1 MILVLNNKI
10 DRSSFELLSKARK
23 LADKAS
29 MKLAF
34 LLMSNSKK
42 DVQQLARFGPDMIV
56 LAVHEKFNRFSL
68 DPFLSTAKKIFAKY
82 SPSIVLAPATTF
94 GRTLMPA
101 LAASFR
107 TGLTADCTELDVD
120 EKGNLLQTRPAIGGN
135 VMATIVTPT
144 HRPQMATVRPGVFEI
159 VEHRKDD
166 VQFIEERIEDLSD
179 RCQLISVEPK
189 QAGARL
195 EDAKIIV
202 SVGKGLRKKENV
214 EVAFKLAS
222 LVKGAVG
229 ASRAVVDARWLS
241 HDHQVGLSGKTVKPR
256 IYIAAGISGAVQHL
270 AGMQTSEIIVAINK
284 DRYAPIFKVAD
295 IGIVADA
302 YWVLSELVQRLGRE
316 NDESGG

>member
-1 MILVLNNKI
+1 MIVVLNNRV
-10 DRSSFELLSKARK
+10 DRNSFELLSKARK
-23 LADKAS
+23 LADKAF
-29 MKLAF
+29 MKLVF
-34 LLMSNSKK
+34 LLISNSKK
-42 DVQQLARFGPDMIV
+42 NIEELVRFGPDVVI
-56 LAVHEKFNRFSL
+56 LALHERFERFSL
-68 DPFLSTAKKIFAKY
+68 DPFLSTSKKILEKY

-135 VMATIVTPT
+135 VMATIVTPF

-159 VEHRKDD
+159 EEQKKRNTIFVEEP
-166 VQFIEERIEDLSD
+166 VENPED
-179 RCQLISVEPK
+179 RCQLVRVEPK
-189 QAGARL
+189 QAGAKL
-195 EDAKIIV
+195 EEAKIIV

-214 EVAFKLAS
+214 ELAFRLAS

-241 HDHQVGLSGKTVKPR
+241 HDHQVGLSGKTVKPK

-270 AGMQTSEIIVAINK
+270 AGMQTSEIVVAINK
-284 DRYAPIFKVAD
+284 DRHAPIFRVAD

-302 YWVLSELVQRLGRE
+302 SWALSELIRRLERDDDGSRR
-316 NDESGG
+316 

>member
-1 MILVLNNKI
+1 MILVLNNRV
-10 DRSSFELLSKARK
+10 DRNSFELLSKARK

-34 LLMSNSKK
+34 LLISNSKK
-42 DVQQLARFGPDMIV
+42 NVEELTRFGPDVVI
-56 LAVHEKFNRFSL
+56 LALHERFERFSL
-68 DPFLSTAKKIFAKY
+68 DPFLSTSKKILEKH

-101 LAASFR
+101 LAASFH

-135 VMATIVTPT
+135 VMATIVTPF

-159 VEHRKDD
+159 EEHEKRDTI
-166 VQFIEERIEDLSD
+166 FIEEPVENPED
-179 RCQLISVEPK
+179 RCQLVRVEPK
-189 QAGARL
+189 QAGAKL
-195 EDAKIIV
+195 EEAKIII

-214 EVAFKLAS
+214 ELAFRLAS

-241 HDHQVGLSGKTVKPR
+241 HDHQVGLSGKTVKPK

-270 AGMQTSEIIVAINK
+270 AGMQTSEIVVAINK
-284 DRYAPIFKVAD
+284 DRHAPIFRVAD

-302 YWVLSELVQRLGRE
+302 SWALSELIRRLERDDDGSRR
-316 NDESGG
+316 

>member
-10 DRSSFELLSKARK
+10 DRNSFELLSKARK

-34 LLMSNSKK
+34 LLMSHSKEN
-42 DVQQLARFGPDMIV
+42 VEELARFGPDTIV
-56 LAVHEKFNRFSL
+56 LSLHEKFKRFSL
-68 DPFLSTAKKIFAKY
+68 DPFLSVAKRIISKH

-101 LAASFR
+101 LAATFR

-120 EKGNLLQTRPAIGGN
+120 ENGNLLQTRPAIGGN
-135 VMATIVTPT
+135 VMATIITPS

-159 VEHRKDD
+159 VERPRSDVLILEEKVDD
-166 VQFIEERIEDLSD
+166 VFD
-179 RCQLISVEPK
+179 RCELIAVEPK
-189 QAGARL
+189 EPGARL
-195 EDAKIIV
+195 EEAKIVIG
-202 SVGKGLRKKENV
+202 VGKGLRRKENI
-214 EVAFKLAS
+214 EVAFRLAS

-229 ASRAVVDARWLS
+229 GSRAVVDAKWLS
-241 HDHQVGLSGKTVKPR
+241 HEHQVGLSGKTIKPQ

-270 AGMQTSEIIVAINK
+270 AGMQTSKFIVAINK
-284 DRYAPIFKVAD
+284 DRHAPIFKVAD

-302 YWVLSELVQRLGRE
+302 YWVLSELAKRLERE
-316 NDESGG
+316 NDEHHR

>member
-1 MILVLNNKI
+1 MILVLNNRV

-29 MKLAF
+29 MSLGF
-34 LLMSNSKK
+34 LLMSDSRNN
-42 DVQQLARFGPDMIV
+42 VQQLARFGPDTII

-68 DPFLSTAKKIFAKY
+68 DPFLFAAKKILAKY

-94 GRTLMPA
+94 GRSLMPA

-120 EKGNLLQTRPAIGGN
+120 ENGNLLQTRPAIGGN
-135 VMATIVTPT
+135 VMATIVTPV
-144 HRPQMATVRPGVFEI
+144 HRPQMATVRPGVFETI
-159 VEHRKDD
+159 ECRKAD
-166 VQFIEERIEDLSD
+166 VKFVEERIEDLPD

-195 EDAKIIV
+195 EEAKIIV

-214 EVAFKLAS
+214 QVAFKLAN

-229 ASRAVVDARWLS
+229 ASRAVVDVRWLS

-302 YWVLSELVQRLGRE
+302 YWVLSELVNRLERE
-316 NDESGG
+316 NDENR

>member
-1 MILVLNNKI
+1 
-10 DRSSFELLSKARK
+10 
-23 LADKAS
+23 
-29 MKLAF
+29 
-34 LLMSNSKK
+34 
-42 DVQQLARFGPDMIV
+42 
-56 LAVHEKFNRFSL
+56 
-68 DPFLSTAKKIFAKY
+68 
-82 SPSIVLAPATTF
+82 
-94 GRTLMPA
+94 MPA

-166 VQFIEERIEDLSD
+166 VQFMEERIEDLSD

-202 SVGKGLRKKENV
+202 SVGKGVRKKENV